1 MLGTLVKERQ
11 RTQNC
16 CWRTRP
22 GTQMAQI
29 PSNIQ
34 DFLEIPEEAG
44 TLLHFPRTETTRTF
58 CGTSVNSLRI
68 LDVVEPNQFQPLRPA
83 PQPVLSVPDSGI
95 FCVCPSPNLD
105 LRRSLMEL
113 NTRNTEACW
122 VEPWLF
128 LWPFCWERPESERS
142 AEPWRPL
149 VDHSWKGRTLNE
161 NKRLEF

>member
-113 NTRNTEACW
+113 IFGTQ
-122 VEPWLF
+122 
-128 LWPFCWERPESERS
+128 RPVGWNPDCSSDRS
-142 AEPWRPL
+142 AENVRSQSGPQSHGAL
-149 VDHSWKGRTLNE
+149 
-161 NKRLEF
+161 

>member
-1 MLGTLVKERQ
+1 MGTLVKERQ

-58 CGTSVNSLRI
+58 CGTSVNSRCCRT
-68 LDVVEPNQFQPLRPA
+68 QPVPA
-83 PQPVLSVPDSGI
+83 PPTGPTAGSLCTWQRDLLRLSLSQSWLEKVVDGAHI
-95 FCVCPSPNLD
+95 
-105 LRRSLMEL
+105 
-113 NTRNTEACW
+113 RNTEACW